1 MASQGRADGAVR
13 RATRPVVRARRRQPL
28 QYNASRSIDG
38 DAMTGSDSPTARPG
52 RALPPPSATV
62 PISLVNGFL
71 ASAGV
76 QHDIVERY
84 LREAGIPAE
93 LRSEPHARVTEEQFS
108 TLYRTL
114 AIELDD
120 EMPGIFSRPLR
131 GGTLK
136 YLCLSLLDARNL
148 ETAQHRFGQ
157 FFHILLDDF
166 FVESKRDGL
175 VAQVLLRPNP
185 AVGPIGALGQELML
199 KLVHGVCSW
208 LIGQR
213 IPLLQIEFACPRP
226 RHAVDHLYFFSGP
239 VQFDC
244 ERTLMRFSA
253 DYLDAPIRQSKR
265 NLRKFLARAPGDWI
279 FETFSEQRV
288 CHRVRQ
294 YLSEALPDL
303 PVIEQAAEHLHC
315 SVRTLS
321 RHLAAEG
328 TTFQALKDELRRDIA
343 IQRLTDTQDT
353 IAAIGADIG
362 FDDPSAFHR
371 AFRHWTG
378 STPGTYR
385 RRA

>member
-1 MASQGRADGAVR
+1 MTRGRRRGGGAAALAVR
-13 RATRPVVRARRRQPL
+13 PRRVK
-28 QYNASRSIDG
+28 YNASGSLDAY
-38 DAMTGSDSPTARPG
+38 AMTGPDSSSSQPDRPS
-52 RALPPPSATV
+52 ASPSATV

-71 ASAGV
+71 ASAGLQPDV
-76 QHDIVERY
+76 IERY
-84 LREAGIPAE
+84 LRGAGIPSE
-93 LRSEPHARVTEEQFS
+93 LQGEPNARVTEEQFS

-114 AIELDD
+114 AIDLDD

-148 ETAQHRFGQ
+148 ETALHRFGQ

-175 VAQVLLRPNP
+175 IGQVVIRPNP
-185 AVGPIGALGQELML
+185 ALGPLGPLGQELML

-208 LIGQR
+208 LIGQK
-213 IPLLQIEFACPRP
+213 IPLLQVEFACPRP
-226 RHAVDHLYFFSGP
+226 HHAIDHLYFFSGP
-239 VQFDC
+239 VQFDSS
-244 ERTLMRFSA
+244 RTLMRFSA
-253 DYLDAPIRQSKR
+253 SYLDVPIRQSKR

-279 FETFSEQRV
+279 FESFSEQLV

-294 YLSEALPDL
+294 YLSGRLPDL
-303 PVIEQAAEHLHC
+303 STIEEAAASLHC

-321 RHLAAEG
+321 RHLLAEG
-328 TTFQALKDELRRDIA
+328 TTFQVLKDELRRDIA
-343 IQRLTDTQDT
+343 IQRLTDTPDT
-353 IAAIGADIG
+353 IAAIGADLG

>member
-1 MASQGRADGAVR
+1 MRGRQRGAGAASAVR
-13 RATRPVVRARRRQPL
+13 RRRVK
-28 QYNASRSIDG
+28 YNAGGSLDAY
-38 DAMTGSDSPTARPG
+38 AMTGPDSSSPQPDRPL
-52 RALPPPSATV
+52 ASPSATV

-71 ASAGV
+71 ASAGLPPDV
-76 QHDIVERY
+76 IQRY
-84 LREAGIPAE
+84 LRGAGIPSE
-93 LRSEPHARVTEEQFS
+93 LQGEPNARVTEEQFS

-114 AIELDD
+114 AIDLDD

-148 ETAQHRFGQ
+148 ETALHRFGQ

-166 FVESKRDGL
+166 YVESKRDGL
-175 VAQVLLRPNP
+175 IGQVVIRPNP
-185 AVGPIGALGQELML
+185 ALGPLGPLGQELML

-208 LIGQR
+208 LIGQK
-213 IPLLQIEFACPRP
+213 IPLLQVEFACPRP

-244 ERTLMRFSA
+244 SRTLMRFSA
-253 DYLDAPIRQSKR
+253 GYLEVPIRQSKR

-279 FETFSEQRV
+279 FESFSEQLV

-294 YLSEALPDL
+294 YLSGRLPDL
-303 PVIEQAAEHLHC
+303 STIEEAAVSLHC

-321 RHLAAEG
+321 RHLLAEG
-328 TTFQALKDELRRDIA
+328 TTFQVLKDELRRDIA
-343 IQRLTDTQDT
+343 IQRLTDTHDT
-353 IAAIGADIG
+353 IAAIGADLG

-385 RRA
+385 RRT

>member
-1 MASQGRADGAVR
+1 MDV
-13 RATRPVVRARRRQPL
+13 
-28 QYNASRSIDG
+28 Y
-38 DAMTGSDSPTARPG
+38 AMTGPDSSISQPDRP
-52 RALPPPSATV
+52 LTPPSATV

-71 ASAGV
+71 ASAGLQPDV
-76 QHDIVERY
+76 IQRY
-84 LREAGIPAE
+84 LRGAGIPSE
-93 LRSEPHARVTEEQFS
+93 LQGEPNARVTEEQFS

-114 AIELDD
+114 AIDLDD

-148 ETAQHRFGQ
+148 ETALHRFGQ
-157 FFHILLDDF
+157 FFHLVLDDF
-166 FVESKRDGL
+166 FVESKRDDLLG
-175 VAQVLLRPNP
+175 QVVIRPNP
-185 AVGPIGALGQELML
+185 AFGPIGPLGHELML
-199 KLVHGVCSW
+199 KLVHGVGSW
-208 LIGQR
+208 LIGQK
-213 IPLLQIEFACPRP
+213 IPLLQIELACPRP

-244 ERTLMRFSA
+244 SRTLMRFSA
-253 DYLDAPIRQSKR
+253 SYLDAPIRQSKR

-279 FETFSEQRV
+279 FESFSEQLV

-294 YLSEALPDL
+294 YLSGQLPDL
-303 PVIEQAAEHLHC
+303 PTIDQAAASLHC

-321 RHLAAEG
+321 RHLLGEG
-328 TTFQALKDELRRDIA
+328 TTFQVLKDELRRDIA

-353 IAAIGADIG
+353 IAAIGADLG